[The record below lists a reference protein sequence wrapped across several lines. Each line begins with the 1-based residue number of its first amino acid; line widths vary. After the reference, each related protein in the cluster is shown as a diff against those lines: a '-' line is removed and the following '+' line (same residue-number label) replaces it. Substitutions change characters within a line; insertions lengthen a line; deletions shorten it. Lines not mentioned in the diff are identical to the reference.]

1 MYFYDSSFL
10 ILIPAMLFSIYAQS
24 NISGTFNRYLR
35 VSSKSGITGADAARA
50 ILNRNGLHDI
60 PVEVVRGKL
69 TDHYDPKG
77 RVLRLSE
84 EVYYGNSLAS
94 IGVAAHESGHAIQH
108 GEGYSPLA
116 IRNALVPIAN
126 IGSNLSWIFVIMGF
140 ALRLM
145 GLVNIGIL
153 LFSGAVA
160 FQIITLPVEFNASS
174 RALEQIKQNNIL
186 YSDEII
192 GAKRVLRAAAMTY
205 VAATLV
211 AVSQLIRLLLI
222 SRERD

>member
-222 SRERD
+222 SRDRD